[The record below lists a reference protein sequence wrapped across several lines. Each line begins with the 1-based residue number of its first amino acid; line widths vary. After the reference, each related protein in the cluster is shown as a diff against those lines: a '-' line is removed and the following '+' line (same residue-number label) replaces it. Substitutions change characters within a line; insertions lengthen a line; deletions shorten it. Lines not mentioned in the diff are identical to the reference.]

1 MINNNI
7 ISLYSNKCIN
17 FHPGILPEYAGMFV
31 YQWAILNKEKYFG
44 SSIHFINDK
53 IDQGKIIK
61 IKKFKILK
69 NDTGLSMY
77 LKCLKVGF
85 SSFKLV
91 LNNIIKNK
99 KLSVKKQNLKNR
111 NVFYIKDLPNSLIDL
126 KKRGDYIIDF
136 VRSGNFLPLKSP
148 SFQPQIIKNIYIYKV
163 KLLKKVNFR
172 NSNLYFENFKP
183 IVRTGDDYGIKI
195 ILAKYKSGKELEYN
209 DWKKLSKKINNLYE

>member
-1 MINNNI
+1 MNTIFENKKGFIFSGNEFKGETKVEKDGKSAKKGTRIKLREPYNNI
-7 ISLYSNKCIN
+7 KGHIVSNPRVIQDRQIGKSIRL
-17 FHPGILPEYAGMFV
+17 FDIL
-31 YQWAILNKEKYFG
+31 L
-44 SSIHFINDK
+44 DK
-53 IDQGKIIK
+53 P
-61 IKKFKILK
+61 
-69 NDTGLSMY
+69 
-77 LKCLKVGF
+77 
-85 SSFKLV
+85 V
-91 LNNIIKNK
+91 LWQDERMIIKNK
-99 KLSVKKQNLKNR
+99 RLSVKKQNLKNR

-126 KKRGDYIIDF
+126 KKKGDYIIDF

-183 IVRTGDDYGIKI
+183 IVRTGDNYGIKI